1 MCILLCQKRKHVEL
15 FVYWKPLKLGLLHS
29 NWKSV
34 KTQMKCPRMR
44 HFIRVCN
51 VYEDKNDPQ
60 EHNLEISSCDLLKYI
75 VDNPNLVFIFIIWRS
90 FYTPP
95 LKCGEVLCY
104 TLRCLSVRLSVRA
117 HHFRSIT
124 WVFIHGIFSNFA
136 YILLSAMSGMG
147 LLMGKI
153 RPFLMELLP
162 FFVLGKWFLACNSFT
177 VHDIWMK
184 LHRYVAHQRLH
195 IVTKDR
201 HSDLPSL
208 WVIRPW

>member
-1 MCILLCQKRKHVEL
+1 MQNSGCHGNQRKISCQKLQGL
-15 FVYWKPLKLGLLHS
+15 FEY
-29 NWKSV
+29 
-34 KTQMKCPRMR
+34 
-44 HFIRVCN
+44 
-51 VYEDKNDPQ
+51 
-60 EHNLEISSCDLLKYI
+60 
-75 VDNPNLVFIFIIWRS
+75 NLVQKVFGLPLYQSCPHYFDWLKNMATTGGMVSFSHVYIGKPCLKPQGLYRALIFIPRH
-90 FYTPP
+90 
-95 LKCGEVLCY
+95 
-104 TLRCLSVRLSVRA
+104 TLVSGYYVIPFGVCLSVRPSVRA

-153 RPFLMELLP
+153 RPFLTELLP
-162 FFVLGKWFLACNSFT
+162 FFVLEKWFLACYSFS

-195 IVTKDR
+195 ILTKDR

-208 WVIRPW
+208 WVIHPW

>member
-1 MCILLCQKRKHVEL
+1 MIIGWPWHTWRPGQICFLNAFK
-15 FVYWKPLKLGLLHS
+15 W
-29 NWKSV
+29 
-34 KTQMKCPRMR
+34 
-44 HFIRVCN
+44 
-51 VYEDKNDPQ
+51 
-60 EHNLEISSCDLLKYI
+60 EIFWT
-75 VDNPNLVFIFIIWRS
+75 VD

-104 TLRCLSVRLSVRA
+104 TLRCLSVCPSVRPSVRA

-153 RPFLMELLP
+153 PPFLTELLP
-162 FFVLGKWFLACNSFT
+162 FFVLEKWFLACYSFT
-177 VHDIWMK
+177 IHDIWMK

>member
-1 MCILLCQKRKHVEL
+1 MFVITWLLFFMLHCFICWVVCHLL
-15 FVYWKPLKLGLLHS
+15 FFFI
-29 NWKSV
+29 
-34 KTQMKCPRMR
+34 PR
-44 HFIRVCN
+44 H
-51 VYEDKNDPQ
+51 
-60 EHNLEISSCDLLKYI
+60 
-75 VDNPNLVFIFIIWRS
+75 
-90 FYTPP
+90 
-95 LKCGEVLCY
+95 
-104 TLRCLSVRLSVRA
+104 LSVARYYVIPFGVCPSVCPSVRA

-153 RPFLMELLP
+153 RPFLTELLP
-162 FFVLGKWFLACNSFT
+162 FFVLEKWFLACYSFT

>member
-1 MCILLCQKRKHVEL
+1 MFLDWDQSTSN
-15 FVYWKPLKLGLLHS
+15 LKIKDAL
-29 NWKSV
+29 
-34 KTQMKCPRMR
+34 
-44 HFIRVCN
+44 
-51 VYEDKNDPQ
+51 
-60 EHNLEISSCDLLKYI
+60 
-75 VDNPNLVFIFIIWRS
+75 IFIPRHTLVARYYVIS
-90 FYTPP
+90 FGVCPSLSCP
-95 LKCGEVLCY
+95 
-104 TLRCLSVRLSVRA
+104 SVRPSVRA

-153 RPFLMELLP
+153 RPFLTELLP
-162 FFVLGKWFLACNSFT
+162 FFVLEKWFLACYSFT

>member
-1 MCILLCQKRKHVEL
+1 MSQWQCPVPKSHELAHSLMNFKSRLKIRKLTLCMMGN
-15 FVYWKPLKLGLLHS
+15 FACY
-29 NWKSV
+29 
-34 KTQMKCPRMR
+34 
-44 HFIRVCN
+44 
-51 VYEDKNDPQ
+51 
-60 EHNLEISSCDLLKYI
+60 
-75 VDNPNLVFIFIIWRS
+75 

-104 TLRCLSVRLSVRA
+104 TLRCLSVRPSVRPSVRA

-153 RPFLMELLP
+153 RPFLTELLP
-162 FFVLGKWFLACNSFT
+162 FFVLEKWFLACYSFT
-177 VHDIWMK
+177 IHDIWMK

-195 IVTKDR
+195 IVTKDH

>member
-1 MCILLCQKRKHVEL
+1 MGCTDLSQLSFNGLYSLESAVNVLCL
-15 FVYWKPLKLGLLHS
+15 GMDCTACSPLWTNGLLYPATKV
-29 NWKSV
+29 WRGIMLYPSV
-34 KTQMKCPRMR
+34 SVRPSVRPSVR
-44 HFIRVCN
+44 
-51 VYEDKNDPQ
+51 
-60 EHNLEISSCDLLKYI
+60 
-75 VDNPNLVFIFIIWRS
+75 
-90 FYTPP
+90 
-95 LKCGEVLCY
+95 
-104 TLRCLSVRLSVRA
+104 LSVRPSVRPSVRA

-124 WVFIHGIFSNFA
+124 GVFIHGIFSNFA

-153 RPFLMELLP
+153 RPFLTELLP
-162 FFVLGKWFLACNSFT
+162 FFVLEKWFLACYSFT
-177 VHDIWMK
+177 IHDIWMK

>member
-1 MCILLCQKRKHVEL
+1 MRRSRGGNRGSNVLSN
-15 FVYWKPLKLGLLHS
+15 VYLPRWPS
-29 NWKSV
+29 NWQLPICLLLWMLWLSF
-34 KTQMKCPRMR
+34 C
-44 HFIRVCN
+44 H
-51 VYEDKNDPQ
+51 
-60 EHNLEISSCDLLKYI
+60 LISSKFHIQSLC
-75 VDNPNLVFIFIIWRS
+75 N

-104 TLRCLSVRLSVRA
+104 TLRCLSVRPSVRA

-153 RPFLMELLP
+153 RPFLTELLP
-162 FFVLGKWFLACNSFT
+162 FFVLEKWFLACFSFT
-177 VHDIWMK
+177 VLDIWMK

-195 IVTKDR
+195 IVTKDG

>member
-1 MCILLCQKRKHVEL
+1 MQCSAKVAKKWGQMSQQP
-15 FVYWKPLKLGLLHS
+15 WKLRDIFK
-29 NWKSV
+29 
-34 KTQMKCPRMR
+34 
-44 HFIRVCN
+44 
-51 VYEDKNDPQ
+51 
-60 EHNLEISSCDLLKYI
+60 ISETLA
-75 VDNPNLVFIFIIWRS
+75 

-95 LKCGEVLCY
+95 HFSVGVLCY
-104 TLRCLSVRLSVRA
+104 TFRCLSVRA

-124 WVFIHGIFSNFA
+124 WVFIHRIFSNFA

-153 RPFLMELLP
+153 CPFLTELLP
-162 FFVLGKWFLACNSFT
+162 FFLLEKWFLACYSFT

-201 HSDLPSL
+201 HSDLPCL